1 MTGGDQPEPTR
12 GDGAAPPGA
21 PQGKPVN
28 IHEMTGTMY
37 LDMRRIGGNL
47 MKSERR
53 DANLTPTALVNT
65 AVERM
70 LERGQHDFNDRAH
83 LIASAAMQMRREL
96 VDHARARGRIKR
108 GGGRGQVSWDDVAHL
123 IATRSDADLQ
133 LSLEQV
139 TEHLARE
146 NERFAQLLSMH
157 VYGGMTQQD
166 MAKVLGVSL
175 STVEKDLRY
184 VKERCEELLGITPA
198 Q

>member
-1 MTGGDQPEPTR
+1 MTGGNQPDPTP
-12 GDGAAPPGA
+12 GDGAAPSGA

-28 IHEMTGTMY
+28 IHQMTGTMY

-70 LERGQHDFNDRAH
+70 LERGQHSFNDRAH
-83 LIASAAMQMRREL
+83 LIAAAAMQMRREL

-139 TEHLARE
+139 TEHLSRE